1 MTTHDTGGISSKVRY
16 NIGLQTWK
24 DAHRVYRHA
33 LKKCFFENIQDIE
46 MARRM
51 DEYASALLPFQIP
64 EEPVE
69 VPLSEVVVEK
79 TTSSK

>member
-1 MTTHDTGGISSKVRY
+1 
-16 NIGLQTWK
+16 
-24 DAHRVYRHA
+24 
-33 LKKCFFENIQDIE
+33 

-69 VPLSEVVVEK
+69 IPLSEVVIEK